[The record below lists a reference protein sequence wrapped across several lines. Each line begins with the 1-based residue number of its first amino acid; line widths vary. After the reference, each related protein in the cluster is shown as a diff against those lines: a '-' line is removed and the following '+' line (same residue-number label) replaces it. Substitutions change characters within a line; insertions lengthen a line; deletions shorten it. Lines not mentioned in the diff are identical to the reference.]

1 MIITLEL
8 WLKAFLWGIFCIFI
22 SEGRFRW
29 TRSNSSVLP
38 NFGLWNNGWIE
49 IPLMIYLGSLKR
61 CRRISECTIIFLVL
75 LLSNLIR
82 LWWPLYISSG
92 TSHATLASSQWKLL
106 PCIRLLCRRSNR
118 SISEIWIAL
127 WLENVMSRIRW
138 FRCGQIRCSCPRLCV
153 LMATWRV
160 LQFINWRIL
169 Q

>member
-38 NFGLWNNGWIE
+38 NFGLRNNGRIE
-49 IPLMIYLGSLKR
+49 IPLMINLGSLKR

-75 LLSNLIR
+75 LLSDLIR
-82 LWWPLYISSG
+82 LWWLLYIRSR
-92 TSHATLASSQWKLL
+92 TAQATLASSQWELL
-106 PCIRLLCRRSNR
+106 PSIRLLSRRSNG
-118 SISEIWIAL
+118 SIPEIWIAL
-127 WLENVMSRIRW
+127 WLKDVMSRIRW
-138 FRCGQIRCSCPRLCV
+138 FGCGQIRCSCSCLGV

-160 LQFINWRIL
+160 LQFINRRIL